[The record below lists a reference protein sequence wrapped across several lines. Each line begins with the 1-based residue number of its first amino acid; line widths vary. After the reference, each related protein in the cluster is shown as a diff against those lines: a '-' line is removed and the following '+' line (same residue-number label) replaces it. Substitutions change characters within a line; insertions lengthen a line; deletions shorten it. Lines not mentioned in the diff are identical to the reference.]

1 MAQIYFH
8 DDYEQHYKILSTAS
22 HEIMNYAATMGST
35 YQFLDTKY
43 PETRDFKFWGNLGA
57 SIEHLCGFM
66 KQASICRY
74 CHFPHKEKSSVNDLL
89 ALVHESLA
97 ECGYPDIE
105 DNLNITVA
113 DNVTS
118 IFCDPDNVAAA
129 ICQIIINAY
138 EASVSSS
145 HATYTNSQTLI
156 ATNNTSST
164 YGAISY
170 TETCKNISA
179 NSFQNTDVKIT
190 SNSTHVTISVT
201 NAGSLPAKYSCEQLA
216 EAFFSTKSNHAGC
229 GLYIANIVCSNHD
242 GYLSM
247 ESDGASTTVSLVLG
261 IKP

>member
-43 PETRDFKFWGNLGA
+43 PEAHDFKFWGNLGA

-74 CHFPHKEKSSVNDLL
+74 CHFPRKDKFCVNEIL

-105 DNLNITVA
+105 ENLNITVA
-113 DNVTS
+113 DNVPN
-118 IFCDPDNVAAA
+118 IFCDPDNVTAA
-129 ICQIIINAY
+129 ICQIIVNAY
-138 EASVSSS
+138 EASV
-145 HATYTNSQTLI
+145 TG
-156 ATNNTSST
+156 NTSFDCN
-164 YGAISY
+164 AIAN
-170 TETCKNISA
+170 TETHKNISA
-179 NSFQNTDVKIT
+179 NLFQNIEVKIT
-190 SNSTHVTISVT
+190 SDGAHVTIAVT

-229 GLYIANIVCSNHD
+229 GLYIANIVCSNH
-242 GYLSM
+242 GGWLSM
-247 ESDGASTTVSLVLG
+247 ESDGTSTTVSLVLS

>member
-113 DNVTS
+113 DTVTS

-138 EASVSSS
+138 EAS
-145 HATYTNSQTLI
+145 
-156 ATNNTSST
+156 
-164 YGAISY
+164 
-170 TETCKNISA
+170 K
-179 NSFQNTDVKIT
+179 NTDVKIT
-190 SNSTHVTISVT
+190 SNSTHVTIAVT

>member
-43 PETRDFKFWGNLGA
+43 PEARDFKFWSNLGA

-74 CHFPHKEKSSVNDLL
+74 CHFPHKENISVNDLL
-89 ALVHESLA
+89 ALVHQCLA

-105 DNLNITVA
+105 ENLNITA
-113 DNVTS
+113 GDAATN

-129 ICQIIINAY
+129 ICQLIVNAY
-138 EASVSSS
+138 EAS
-145 HATYTNSQTLI
+145 
-156 ATNNTSST
+156 
-164 YGAISY
+164 
-170 TETCKNISA
+170 KNI
-179 NSFQNTDVKIT
+179 DVKIT
-190 SNSTHVTISVT
+190 SDSTHVTIAVT
-201 NAGSLPAKYSCEQLA
+201 NAGSLPEKYSCEQLA

-229 GLYIANIVCSNHD
+229 GLYIANIVCSNH
-242 GYLSM
+242 GGWLSM
-247 ESDGASTTVSLVLG
+247 ESNGANTTVSLVLS
-261 IKP
+261 IF